1 MEHISAEESQGS
13 QCYITILMT
22 PIIQAKILV
31 MYSPMLI
38 ALLYH
43 RFGERGIFT
52 SHQIGETVVKYHFFN
67 DSDHYFSDT
76 YDKYHQNSDKA
87 RSQIKEIES
96 ATC

>member
-1 MEHISAEESQGS
+1 MKMMQYYIIQNWS
-13 QCYITILMT
+13 ITILMR
-22 PIIQAKILV
+22 
-31 MYSPMLI
+31 PMII

-43 RFGERGIFT
+43 YFGERGFSPFT
-52 SHQIGETVVKYHFFN
+52 KSVRLVKYHFFN
-67 DSDHYFSDT
+67 DSHHYFSDT